1 MATTVCRLP
10 SNTVHPNR
18 PTQAQPET
26 IARTNAKARACAV
39 LMLSL
44 PLAYLRHMTAMA
56 SSTLLNASKASKKYE
71 YACGGAPTAAES

>member
-1 MATTVCRLP
+1 
-10 SNTVHPNR
+10 
-18 PTQAQPET
+18 
-26 IARTNAKARACAV
+26 
-39 LMLSL
+39 MLSL